1 METHGELMQI
11 ATIMY
16 TKCTLASTLIINLPG
31 ANVSVS
37 TRDQSFCQFLNTN
50 TKMIFIFPHVEIISL
65 HRVDTFTYL
74 TSLHKV
80 FHDVNDFEIA
90 SVSSFS
96 FPSLSLSLFLF
107 RENRTVLS
115 S

>member
-16 TKCTLASTLIINLPG
+16 TNCTLASTLIINLPE

-37 TRDQSFCQFLNTN
+37 TRDQSFCQFLNT
-50 TKMIFIFPHVEIISL
+50 KMIFIFPHVDIISL
-65 HRVDTFTYL
+65 HRVDSLLTFTKY
-74 TSLHKV
+74 
-80 FHDVNDFEIA
+80 HDVNVEIA

-96 FPSLSLSLFLF
+96 FPSLSLFISRKSNGVVVVIRANPRF
-107 RENRTVLS
+107 V
-115 S
+115 